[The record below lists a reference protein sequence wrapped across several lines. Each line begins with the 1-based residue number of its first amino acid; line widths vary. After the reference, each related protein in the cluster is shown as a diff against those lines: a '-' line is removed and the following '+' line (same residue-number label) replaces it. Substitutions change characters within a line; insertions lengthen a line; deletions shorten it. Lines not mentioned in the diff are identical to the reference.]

1 MRTRGSNYDG
11 VTVGD
16 SFSRAKGSK
25 LDDVTVSNS
34 VISPLTNRDHVILQD
49 SASPN
54 YDMPVKNLIRKLSL
68 ATKEEVLIRGS
79 DASLISDY
87 DDVTVGS
94 FPSHVADDATVQ
106 SLLTTT
112 DFDNVTVQESVRSL
126 LSNDLTVR
134 DFVKHVVSTNADI
147 DDNNTAVQNS
157 VKSVVSGMVSVGE
170 KSQTSNVTL

>member
-1 MRTRGSNYDG
+1 
-11 VTVGD
+11 
-16 SFSRAKGSK
+16 
-25 LDDVTVSNS
+25 
-34 VISPLTNRDHVILQD
+34 
-49 SASPN
+49 
-54 YDMPVKNLIRKLSL
+54 MPVKNLIRKLSL